1 MQLIWE
7 EFLKIIKEE
16 AGTQVLE
23 TWFKILVLK
32 EFSAQDKT
40 VFLQAP
46 NQFVCDWI
54 QKHYINLTKTHL
66 KRLLNGQENNI
77 IITCDK
83 NEKIET
89 KTCFFKE
96 NQIARDIIPA
106 SSLKQNV
113 AFKENNFNKNNS
125 IVLKKNSYISNN
137 RVFRKKEIQNFN
149 DSYTFDSF
157 IVGPNNSLAHAAS
170 WAICRNLGNVYNP
183 LLIYGGTGLGKTHL
197 MHAIV
202 NEVRKNNPNYAVSYQ
217 TTDRFTTE
225 FINSIR
231 YDKTNIFKEKY
242 TKLDLLLLDDVQFL
256 SNKEQTQEIFFH
268 IFNLLHEQKKQIILS
283 SDTFPNEITGLQNR
297 LKSRLEWGLIADIQT
312 PDLETKIAILQKKA
326 ELHSI
331 YLSQDVANFI
341 AQKITS
347 NIRELEGAL
356 IRVGA
361 FATLTNKKITLE
373 MAQKILLNIDEG
385 KKEGVMLDK
394 ILKIVSKNYKISI
407 NDLKSKKRNQDIAN
421 IRQITFYMM
430 KKLSFCSLQSIG
442 EFVGNRDHSTVL
454 HSVSK
459 VEGNLKQD
467 PSLEQKLKDLEQRI
481 LTS

>member
-23 TWFKILVLK
+23 TWFKILTL
-32 EFSAQDKT
+32 SRLDAQNKT
-40 VFLQAP
+40 IVLQAP

-54 QKHYINLTKTHL
+54 QNHYINLIKTHL
-66 KRLLNGQENNI
+66 KRLLNIQEINI
-77 IITCDK
+77 VIGCDK
-83 NEKIET
+83 NEKIE
-89 KTCFFKE
+89 
-96 NQIARDIIPA
+96 NQIARNIIPA

-113 AFKENNFNKNNS
+113 NFKENLFTKNSS
-125 IVLKKNSYISNN
+125 IILRKNSYVSPVNN
-137 RVFRKKEIQNFN
+137 RVFRKKEVQNFN
-149 DSYTFDSF
+149 DAYTFDSF

-170 WAICRNLGNVYNP
+170 WAICQNLGKVYNP

-197 MHAIV
+197 MHAIA
-202 NEVRKNNPNYAVSYQ
+202 NEVKKNNPNYVVSYQ

-231 YDKTNIFKEKY
+231 YDKVNIFKEKY

-268 IFNLLHEQKKQIILS
+268 IFNLLHERKKQIILS
-283 SDTFPNEITGLQNR
+283 SDTFPNEIAGLQNR

-331 YLSQDVANFI
+331 YLSQDIANFI

-373 MAQKILLNIDEG
+373 MAQKILLNLEEG

-394 ILKIVSKNYKISI
+394 ILKIVSRNYKVSI
-407 NDLKSKKRNQDIAN
+407 NELKSKKRNQDIAN
-421 IRQITFYMM
+421 IRQIAFYMM
-430 KKLSFCSLQSIG
+430 KKLSYCSLQSIG

-454 HSVSK
+454 HSIAK
-459 VEGNLKQD
+459 VEKSLKND
-467 PSLEQKLKDLEQRI
+467 KALEQKLKDLEQRI
-481 LTS
+481 LTG